1 MLRNGALGA
10 ICGTTTRGPHIKPP
24 SKCANYPLMRETAEL
39 DRLLTQVSCRITSVI
54 RLRDARAISKCE
66 AERELKQGVAVRA
79 ELMRQ
84 IDGQEVAFDA

>member
-1 MLRNGALGA
+1 MLRGALGA
-10 ICGTTTRGPHIKPP
+10 TCGNTTRGPHIKPP

-39 DRLLTQVSCRITSVI
+39 DRLLTQVNCRITSII
-54 RLRDARAISKCE
+54 RLRDAGAISERE

-84 IDGQEVAFDA
+84 TDGQEVAFDA